1 MLGCTVWYRAGA
13 AGFRPRRCSRQKLT
27 RHPTEGDIFDGER
40 NRTCH
45 PGGLLETTTSA
56 TDPGEPLDAVSVRVL
71 GSLVEKASTTPDNYP
86 LTLNALT
93 AACNQ
98 ATNREPVMDLD
109 AAAVAAALADLDR
122 RSLVR
127 MVYRSDSRAKRYR
140 HLMQE
145 TMSLH
150 PAEIAVM
157 CVLMLRGAQT
167 AGEIRT
173 RTARQFEFTDLVQ
186 VDLTLQ
192 ALMTLS
198 TPLVV
203 ELPRRPGQKEVR
215 YAHLLAGE
223 PLPETDAP
231 AADVAGDPLE
241 PGRMESLEHTVA
253 ALRTEVAELR
263 AALEE
268 FRRQF
273 E

>member
-1 MLGCTVWYRAGA
+1 M
-13 AGFRPRRCSRQKLT
+13 LT
-27 RHPTEGDIFDGER
+27 RLQPGGDIFDGRGTAPVNPE
-40 NRTCH
+40 
-45 PGGLLETTTSA
+45 GLLENTTTA
-56 TDPGEPLDAVSVRVL
+56 TDLREPLDAICVRVL

-86 LTLNALT
+86 LTLNALM

-98 ATNREPVMDLD
+98 TTNREPVMELA
-109 AAAVAAALADLDR
+109 AAAVAAALAELDR

-127 MVYRSDSRAKRYR
+127 SVYRNDSRAKRYR

-167 AGEIRT
+167 AGEIRS
-173 RTARQFEFTDLVQ
+173 RTARLFEFTDLAQ
-186 VDLTLQ
+186 VDLTIQ

-198 TPLVV
+198 TPLVA

-215 YAHLLAGE
+215 YAHLLSGE
-223 PLPETDAP
+223 PEV
-231 AADVAGDPLE
+231 ADVPEASPPRAGARLAPSVGDTGRIEALE
-241 PGRMESLEHTVA
+241 QETASLRAEMV
-253 ALRTEVAELR
+253 ELR
-263 AALEE
+263 AMFDE